1 MLVAN
6 GTDPD
11 TIDEEVFLDI
21 CIMYSDGL
29 IGNKGLLEVLGS
41 LTGAIY
47 NYMRSENQSAFKLK
61 DIIPKAY
68 NYIYPPL
75 TKEQEKN
82 QANEALINYMKS
94 SPKAPKF

>member
-75 TKEQEKN
+75 TKEQEKIR
-82 QANEALINYMKS
+82 QMKHL
-94 SPKAPKF
+94 